1 MTAPNSVIADSQ
13 TRALQELE
21 GLSSPQT
28 MSVVGHTASGADLV
42 VAIDLKTGAF
52 AKVDGGLPV
61 EPAERLYIVITAAYP
76 WVPPRAC
83 VDHHRWDGYPHVL
96 QGSRLCLYL
105 NPDTEWSPL
114 GGMRAYLERLW
125 DWFADAVANR
135 FDAATALYQPVGG
148 VFHRTDGAPT
158 IVVTEP
164 LGDLGASFFVG
175 DAVLQPRSNSR
186 LDLAFWHRDGSM
198 PEGLV
203 PAVLVVL
210 SGAMP
215 QGGGSY
221 LSDLAVTI
229 RTQESRH
236 QRRQFLNAITKA
248 ARSLKREQH
257 LHVLV
262 AVPNERLL
270 GEARF
275 HLIGW
280 RLRQSD
286 VAKAVE
292 ITGRRHKPDSPHP
305 GDEPQVEWT
314 FVDDARVGITTRRDE
329 ERPVGWFAGKSVE
342 LWGCGAL
349 GSWAAEH
356 LVRAGISEIT
366 LRDPGDVTAGL
377 LVRQNY
383 TELDVGRSKV
393 DALADRLRAISD
405 RVVIHPKRGL
415 AQAALAEGFD
425 ADVIVDCTV
434 NTGLV
439 TALDQRQ
446 TAGELAVPVVQFAT
460 DNDTATFG
468 ILTVTTGEPGM
479 TTDHLDKS
487 LHRVAAADPGLAAYL
502 GFWNPDNHPTLTPT
516 LGCSVPTFHGSSA
529 DLSAIAATAATLAA
543 SALSRRV
550 ATGYL
555 FSSPFSGIGAPPL
568 VAISPTDSVIDLRDG
583 KTFPHGSE
591 VRHRGSRV
599 VEGSDLGAAEVAD
612 GGADVGFE
620 QVEDS

>member
-1 MTAPNSVIADSQ
+1 MAVPDSGIADSQ
-13 TRALQELE
+13 AQALQELE
-21 GLSSPQT
+21 SLSSPQAI
-28 MSVVGHTASGADLV
+28 SVVGHATSGTDLI
-42 VAIDLKTGAF
+42 VAVDLKTAAF

-61 EPAERLYIVITAAYP
+61 QPMERLYLVITTGYP

-105 NPDTEWSPL
+105 DPDTEWSPL
-114 GGMRAYLERLW
+114 GGIRAYLERLW
-125 DWFADAVANR
+125 DWFADAIANR

-158 IVVTEP
+158 VVVTEP
-164 LGDLGASFFVG
+164 LGDLGASFLVG
-175 DAVLQPRSNSR
+175 DAILRPRSDDR
-186 LDLAFWHRDGSM
+186 LDLISWHRSGPI
-198 PEGLV
+198 PEGSV
-203 PAVLVVL
+203 AAVLVVL
-210 SGAMP
+210 SGAMH
-215 QGGGSY
+215 QGGGTY

-229 RTQESRH
+229 RGQNSRN
-236 QRRQFLNAITKA
+236 QRRQFLNAITKS

-262 AVPNERLL
+262 AVPNEHLS

-280 RLRQSD
+280 RLPQPD

-305 GDEPQVEWT
+305 DDEPQVEWT
-314 FVDDARVGITTRRDE
+314 FIDDARTGVTTRRDE
-329 ERPVGWFAGKSVE
+329 ERPVSWFAGKSVE

-366 LRDPGDVTAGL
+366 LRDPGYVTAGL

-383 TELDVGRSKV
+383 TELDVGGSKV
-393 DALADRLRAISD
+393 DALADRLRAISH
-405 RVVIHPKRGL
+405 RVVVHPKRDL
-415 AQAALAEGFD
+415 AQSALAEGCD

-434 NTGLV
+434 NTGV
-439 TALDQRQ
+439 AVALDQRQ

-460 DNDTATFG
+460 DNDTATLG
-468 ILTVTTGEPGM
+468 ILTVTSGEPGV
-479 TTDHLDKS
+479 TTDDLDKS
-487 LHRVAAADPGLAAYL
+487 LRRAAAADPRLAVYL
-502 GFWNPDNHPTLTPT
+502 SFWNPDNHPPLTPT

-529 DLSAIAATAATLAA
+529 DSSAIAAAAVTLAA
-543 SALSRRV
+543 SALSRRMV
-550 ATGYL
+550 TGYL

-568 VAISPTDSVIDLRDG
+568 VAISPTDTVVDLRDNE
-583 KTFPHGSE
+583 TSPRGSQ
-591 VRHRGSRV
+591 VRHGGSGV
-599 VEGSDLGAAEVAD
+599 VEGGDLGAAEVAD

-620 QVEDS
+620 QVEDA

>member
-1 MTAPNSVIADSQ
+1 MTAPGSGIADSQ

-21 GLSSPQT
+21 GLSSPRT
-28 MSVVGHTASGADLV
+28 ISVVGHATSGSDLV
-42 VAIDLKTGAF
+42 VAVDLKTAAL

-61 EPAERLYIVITAAYP
+61 EPAERLYLVITAGYP

-105 NPDTEWSPL
+105 DPDTEWSPL

-125 DWFADAVANR
+125 NWFADAVANR

-158 IVVTEP
+158 VVVTEP
-164 LGDLGASFFVG
+164 LGDLGASFLVG
-175 DAVLQPRSNSR
+175 DVVLQPRSDSR
-186 LDLAFWHRDGSM
+186 LDLTSWRRNGPM
-198 PEGLV
+198 PEGSV

-210 SGAMP
+210 SGAMH
-215 QGGGSY
+215 QGGGTY

-229 RTQESRH
+229 RGQNSRN

-248 ARSLKREQH
+248 ARSLKHQQH

-262 AVPNERLL
+262 AVPNEHIS

-280 RLRQSD
+280 RLPQPD

-305 GDEPQVEWT
+305 DDEPQVEWT
-314 FVDDARVGITTRRDE
+314 FIDDARTGVTTRRDE
-329 ERPVGWFAGKSVE
+329 ERPVSWFAGKSVE

-366 LRDPGDVTAGL
+366 LRDPGYVTAGL

-393 DALADRLRAISD
+393 DALADRLRTISD
-405 RVVIHPKRGL
+405 RVVVHTKRAL
-415 AQAALAEGFD
+415 AQSALVAIGS

-434 NTGLV
+434 NTAV
-439 TALDQRQ
+439 AVALDQRQ
-446 TAGELAVPVVQFAT
+446 RTGDLAIPVVQVAT
-460 DNDTATFG
+460 DNDTATLG
-468 ILTVTTGEPGM
+468 ILTVTSGESGV
-479 TTDHLDKS
+479 TTDDLDKS
-487 LHRVAAADPGLAAYL
+487 LQRAAATAPRLAAYL
-502 GFWNPDNHPTLTPT
+502 GFWNPDNHPPLTPT

-529 DLSAIAATAATLAA
+529 DASTAATAVTLAA

-555 FSSPFSGIGAPPL
+555 FSSPFSGIDAPHL
-568 VAISPTDSVIDLRDG
+568 VAVPPTDAVIDLRDNE
-583 KTFPHGSE
+583 TPRLASQ
-591 VRHRGSRV
+591 VRHRGGGV
-599 VEGSDLGAAEVAD
+599 VEGGDLGAVEVAD

-620 QVEDS
+620 QVKDA